1 MVMYRNTFAHQ
12 SARNCGATASTW
24 TRRLLVFVVGATL
37 SLGLAG
43 AATAMTPA
51 GDDEQ
56 TEPTKGKKMATA
68 TFGGGCFWCVE
79 AAMEQL
85 EGVDEVVSGYEGG
98 HVENPTY
105 EQVCTKRTGHV
116 EVCQVHYDPAT
127 ISFEELLEVFFKIHD
142 PTTKNRQGNDVGP
155 QYRSVIFYHD
165 DAQRAAAK
173 QYIAKLEDAET
184 FGRRRIVTDVEPTKT
199 FYKAEEYHQDYFAK
213 NPFAGYCQVVVRPKV
228 EKVKQEFGDKLKDK

>member
-1 MVMYRNTFAHQ
+1 MVMHRNTCTRQ
-12 SARNCGATASTW
+12 LTRIYGAPISTW
-24 TRRLLVFVVGATL
+24 TRRLLVFVVGTTL

-43 AATAMTPA
+43 TASAMSPA
-51 GDDEQ
+51 SDDEQ

-85 EGVDEVVSGYEGG
+85 EGVSEVVSGYEGG

-165 DAQRAAAK
+165 DEQKAAAK
-173 QYIAKLEDAET
+173 KYIAKLEDANT
-184 FGRRRIVTDVEPTKT
+184 FGRRRVVTDVEPTKT